1 MNMNVWMT
9 TIEYVGDVYYLIRR
23 SFMFLFK
30 ELNYQN
36 KEKNYH
42 SYPRILKRT

>member
-9 TIEYVGDVYYLIRR
+9 MIEYVGDVYYLIRR

-36 KEKNYH
+36 NEKIIT
-42 SYPRILKRT
+42 RILES